1 MVSDG
6 FNSRM
11 NVPVNVLIKICIMKP
26 VVLVVVVLIVV
37 SMCMFRSFFCS
48 LTDEAETTSSAS
60 VLVNARP
67 ACFVK
72 IILLIPLFSLCEGDH
87 EVDQTS

>member
-1 MVSDG
+1 MVVD
-6 FNSRM
+6 
-11 NVPVNVLIKICIMKP
+11 
-26 VVLVVVVLIVV
+26 VVVVVV
-37 SMCMFRSFFCS
+37 VVCFFCS

-72 IILLIPLFSLCEGDH
+72 IILLIPLLSLCEGDH